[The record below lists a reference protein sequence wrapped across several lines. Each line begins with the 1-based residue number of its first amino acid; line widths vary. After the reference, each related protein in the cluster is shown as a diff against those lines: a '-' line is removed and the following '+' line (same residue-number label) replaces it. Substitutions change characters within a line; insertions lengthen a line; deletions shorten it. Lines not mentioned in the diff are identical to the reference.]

1 MSATGCGG
9 PRLLWAAL
17 ATAPAAGCVRGSPCS
32 GAPLVSGRPPP
43 QPLRTVP
50 QSRAWPGR
58 KHLSPPWQQKWG
70 RDLQMC
76 WEASRASSWGSQA
89 FRICGGGAGPLPPSD
104 TGCEECPGLN
114 GPCVKLPGGGQSP
127 RTPPK
132 ARLEPSTG
140 PEREAP
146 HGLCTD
152 TYTELSPR
160 GAGAYTAPLSRV
172 PSHSNTHFTTQ
183 AQDQGLHHHH
193 TWSASHS
200 STSFQAPSG
209 VGKGRKVNPIL
220 EMREQRL
227 TGEVRGCPRRN

>member
-1 MSATGCGG
+1 M
-9 PRLLWAAL
+9 
-17 ATAPAAGCVRGSPCS
+17 RGSPCS

-50 QSRAWPGR
+50 RSRAWPGR

-104 TGCEECPGLN
+104 TGCEECPGPQWTLCEAA
-114 GPCVKLPGGGQSP
+114 GWGGQSP

-146 HGLCTD
+146 RGLCTD

-160 GAGAYTAPLSRV
+160 GAGAYRLPSLLS
-172 PSHSNTHFTTQ
+172 PPTPTHTSQPRPKTRACIITTHGQ
-183 AQDQGLHHHH
+183 LH
-193 TWSASHS
+193 TLQPP
-200 STSFQAPSG
+200 FRLPM
-209 VGKGRKVNPIL
+209 VLGKGR
-220 EMREQRL
+220 RL
-227 TGEVRGCPRRN
+227 TPFQR